1 MTQLS
6 PLELKSLLTALAR
19 QIGFDS
25 CRVTVCDE
33 PAHALEFRTWLR
45 EGEHGEM
52 NYMERGEEKRCDP
65 QKVLPGARSIVVLAL
80 NYWQGEEPNLG
91 RDAALR
97 RLRTAQRAVP
107 TVSTAAGGRIARY
120 AWGDDYHDVITAK

>member
-19 QIGFDS
+19 RIGFDS

-52 NYMERGEEKRCDP
+52 NYMERGEEKRCDHRKFCP
-65 QKVLPGARSIVVLAL
+65 VRDRSLC
-80 NYWQGEEPNLG
+80 W
-91 RDAALR
+91 R
-97 RLRTAQRAVP
+97 
-107 TVSTAAGGRIARY
+107 
-120 AWGDDYHDVITAK
+120 